1 MRAQLGEELDRLEE
15 HLGSLPEP
23 MTKPPFIV
31 VSGLPGT
38 GKSYFCHQLREKLPA
53 VIVESD
59 SLRKVLFP
67 QPSYSAEESFHLFQ
81 ILHRLA
87 GDLLK
92 KGIPVIFDATN
103 LEEKNREYLYSIAER
118 QGAKLI
124 LVQIIAPAEVVKE
137 RLETRRSRPQ
147 STSDAD
153 WEVYQK
159 LRASVQPLG
168 RSHFVVDTSRD
179 ISPAITKILKEARH

>member
-1 MRAQLGEELDRLEE
+1 MGEDLDRLEE

-23 MTKPPFIV
+23 RTRPSFIV

-38 GKSYFCHQLREKLPA
+38 GKSYFCRQLRERLPA

-67 QPSYSAEESFHLFQ
+67 QPRYSAEESLHLFQ
-81 ILHRLA
+81 ILHRLV
-87 GDLLK
+87 GDLLRR
-92 KGIPVIFDATN
+92 GIPVIFDATN

-118 QGAKLI
+118 QGARLI
-124 LVQIIAPAEVVKE
+124 LVQIIATTEVVKE
-137 RLETRRSRPQ
+137 RLETRRSRSQ

-159 LRASVQPLG
+159 FRASVQPLG
-168 RSHFVVDTSRD
+168 RSHFVVDTSKD
-179 ISPAITKILKEARH
+179 IRPSIAKILRETRH